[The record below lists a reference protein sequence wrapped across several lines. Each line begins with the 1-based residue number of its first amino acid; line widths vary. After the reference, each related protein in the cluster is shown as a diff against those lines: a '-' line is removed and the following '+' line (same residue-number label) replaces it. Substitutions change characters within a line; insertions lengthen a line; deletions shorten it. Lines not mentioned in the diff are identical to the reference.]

1 MSLGLYDY
9 ERRHRRRVWAR
20 LFRFGFFLTFI
31 VGTGLFAY
39 QTGIEQHR
47 AKEEELQQRIQD
59 LRADAA
65 DWEAYADR
73 KEEELDDA
81 LRRLEEVTAQY
92 RREVPTGELRRLTD
106 LVAARLREGIDSQR
120 LAFFIDAAGPP
131 HDCSQPR
138 TRSFFMATPL
148 WDGPNTSTA
157 FAEGRIIVSGLGE
170 NARDGQG
177 QVLPQFDPTEEVT
190 LTFTTIDGEES
201 RVAGT
206 LPLQHAIV
214 VGNEEFRFSVTE
226 GRTSMV
232 DVTADRCP
240 FP

>member
-9 ERRHRRRVWAR
+9 ERRHRRRVWGR
-20 LFRFGFFLTFI
+20 LFRFGFYLAFI
-31 VGTGLFAY
+31 LGLALFAY

-47 AKEEELQQRIQD
+47 AKEEELRSRIED

-73 KEEELDDA
+73 KEDELEA
-81 LRRLEEVTAQY
+81 AIRQLEQLSAQY

-106 LVAARLREGIDSQR
+106 LVAARLQEGIDPQR
-120 LAFFIDAAGPP
+120 LAFFIEAAGPP
-131 HDCSQPR
+131 QDCSQPQ

-190 LTFTTIDGEES
+190 LTFATIDGAETS
-201 RVAGT
+201 VTGT
-206 LPLQHAIV
+206 LPLQHSIV
-214 VGNEEFRFSVTE
+214 VGNDEFRFSVTE